1 MSNKLQNVNA
11 VKQMLAGEH
20 RTQTKKSIYTGKT
33 KKDIP
38 VLDILEKFE
47 NGKPKVWLETDAKGF
62 KTRITQHD
70 GFKSREPENSILKSI
85 QSILKVPTTCPGCGT
100 NMRKKE
106 KQLNFKFWFK
116 RKKCFSCV
124 VSEETKIRQQGPA
137 AWSEHEKTIMQSN
150 AEAWFKD
157 SDKEVEILKTQVKE
171 TAWENADGDRGEVD
185 ITLFIEKMEK
195 DYLELKSNIR
205 SSFKETS

>member
-185 ITLFIEKMEK
+185 ITSFIEKMEN
-195 DYLELKSNIR
+195 DYLKLKSNIR

>member
-1 MSNKLQNVNA
+1 MSNKLKNVNA

-185 ITLFIEKMEK
+185 ITSFIEKMEN

-205 SSFKETS
+205 SSFND

>member
-1 MSNKLQNVNA
+1 M
-11 VKQMLAGEH
+11 
-20 RTQTKKSIYTGKT
+20 
-33 KKDIP
+33 
-38 VLDILEKFE
+38 
-47 NGKPKVWLETDAKGF
+47 
-62 KTRITQHD
+62 
-70 GFKSREPENSILKSI
+70 
-85 QSILKVPTTCPGCGT
+85 
-100 NMRKKE
+100 
-106 KQLNFKFWFK
+106 
-116 RKKCFSCV
+116 

-185 ITLFIEKMEK
+185 ITSFIEKMEK

-205 SSFKETS
+205 SSFKQTS

>member
-137 AWSEHEKTIMQSN
+137 AWSEYEKTIMQSN

-185 ITLFIEKMEK
+185 ITSFIEKMEN
-195 DYLELKSNIR
+195 DYLKLKSNIR
-205 SSFKETS
+205 SSFND